1 MMLLED
7 GFWRVRH
14 FVKMKPEAFAKDT
27 IKPRPIY
34 TVKNNQI
41 LKNKIPIP
49 SKESIIT
56 LKIQLGYFDLFN
68 KDTIAADF
76 DTIKKKTQYHSN
88 LFNTMI
94 LKAKMIPEKMQK
106 LKTF

>member
-14 FVKMKPEAFAKDT
+14 FVKMKPSFAKDT

-41 LKNKIPIP
+41 LKKYTIKGINYY
-49 SKESIIT
+49 
-56 LKIQLGYFDLFN
+56 LKIQLGYFW
-68 KDTIAADF
+68 
-76 DTIKKKTQYHSN
+76 
-88 LFNTMI
+88 
-94 LKAKMIPEKMQK
+94 
-106 LKTF
+106 